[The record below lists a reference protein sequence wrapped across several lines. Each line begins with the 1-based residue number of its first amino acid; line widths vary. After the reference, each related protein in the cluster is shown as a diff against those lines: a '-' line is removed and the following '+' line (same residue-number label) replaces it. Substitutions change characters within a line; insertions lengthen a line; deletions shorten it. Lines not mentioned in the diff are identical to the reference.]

1 MGYWI
6 LHSTGV
12 SKADHSLV
20 LAMGGEGEN
29 SIMEFFLCPGVL
41 SMGEWKLEWDLN
53 GAT

>member
-6 LHSTGV
+6 LLSTGT

-20 LAMGGEGEN
+20 FVMGGEGEN
-29 SIMEFFLCPGVL
+29 SIMELWCFEC
-41 SMGEWKLEWDLN
+41 GEWKLEWDLN